1 MRRKHIEKEWQ
12 QVLKQE
18 ENFLNRNLPENQAGW
33 QEKIARFVPEKLNDT
48 LNTAFFKAFE
58 LIFDKGTA
66 VIEKTYSKEKKQQNY
81 KIHEYTA
88 QVRGTRRALRAF
100 GREAGAA
107 KNLNMAVSAAEGV
120 GMGILGMGLPDIP
133 LFLGV
138 LLKSIYEIAMSYG
151 FSYDTEEEQI
161 FILKIIETALSHG
174 NELMKGNMEL
184 NLWMERQDRRETPGM
199 KPNEEQGEPPEG
211 EEPEQLEKEEIPKT
225 EEQTPEGEEIPE
237 EEELPVSRSGQIRR
251 TSDALSRELLYL
263 KFVQGIPVVGVVGG
277 LSDMVYQKKISDFA
291 AIKYKRRFLAKKK
304 PQD

>member
-1 MRRKHIEKEWQ
+1 MRKKHIEKEWA

-18 ENFLNRNLPENQAGW
+18 ENFLRRNLPENQANW
-33 QEKIARFVPEKLNDT
+33 QEKVARFVPEKLDDT

-58 LIFDKGTA
+58 LIFEKGTG

-81 KIHEYTA
+81 KINEYTA
-88 QVRGTRRALRAF
+88 EVRGTRRALRAF
-100 GREAGAA
+100 GREAGTA
-107 KNLNMAVSAAEGV
+107 KNINTAISAAEGV
-120 GMGILGMGLPDIP
+120 GMGLLGMGLPDIP

-138 LLKSIYEIAMSYG
+138 LLKSIYEIAVSYG

-161 FILKIIETALSHG
+161 FILKMIETALSHG
-174 NELMKGNMEL
+174 NELMKGNVDL
-184 NLWMERQDRRETPGM
+184 NLWMERQDRRDSSGVAAPG
-199 KPNEEQGEPPEG
+199 KKAEVSEEEG
-211 EEPEQLEKEEIPKT
+211 ETKGLFLSRT
-225 EEQTPEGEEIPE
+225 E
-237 EEELPVSRSGQIRR
+237 QIRR

-291 AIKYKRRFLAKKK
+291 AVKYKRRFLAKKK

>member
-1 MRRKHIEKEWQ
+1 MRQKHIEKEWK

-18 ENFLNRNLPENQAGW
+18 ENFLNRNFLPRQANW

-48 LNTAFFKAFE
+48 MNAAFFKAFE
-58 LIFDKGTA
+58 LIFEKGTGI
-66 VIEKTYSKEKKQQNY
+66 IEKTYSREKKQQNY
-81 KIHEYTA
+81 KINEYTA
-88 QVRGTRRALRAF
+88 EVRGTRRALKAF
-100 GREAGAA
+100 GREAGLS

-120 GMGILGMGLPDIP
+120 GMGLLGMGLPDIP

-138 LLKSIYEIAMSYG
+138 LLKSIYEIAVSYG

-161 FILKIIETALSHG
+161 FILKIIETALSHE
-174 NELMKGNMEL
+174 NELTRGNTDL
-184 NLWMERQDRRETPGM
+184 NLWMEGRDGT
-199 KPNEEQGEPPEG
+199 EG
-211 EEPEQLEKEEIPKT
+211 LFP
-225 EEQTPEGEEIPE
+225 
-237 EEELPVSRSGQIRR
+237 SRSEQIRR

-291 AIKYKRRFLAKKK
+291 AIKYRRRFLAKKK

>member
-1 MRRKHIEKEWQ
+1 MRKKHIEKEWA

-18 ENFLNRNLPENQAGW
+18 ENFLRRNLPENQANW
-33 QEKIARFVPEKLNDT
+33 QEKVARFVPEKLDDT

-58 LIFDKGTA
+58 LIFEKGTG

-81 KIHEYTA
+81 KINEYTA
-88 QVRGTRRALRAF
+88 EVRGTRRALRAF
-100 GREAGAA
+100 GREAGTA
-107 KNLNMAVSAAEGV
+107 KNINTAISAAEGV
-120 GMGILGMGLPDIP
+120 GMGLLGMGLPDIP

-138 LLKSIYEIAMSYG
+138 LLKSIYEIAVSYG

-161 FILKIIETALSHG
+161 FILKMIETALSHG
-174 NELMKGNMEL
+174 NELMKGNVDL
-184 NLWMERQDRRETPGM
+184 NLWMERQDRRDSSGVGAPE
-199 KPNEEQGEPPEG
+199 KKAEVSKEEG
-211 EEPEQLEKEEIPKT
+211 ET
-225 EEQTPEGEEIPE
+225 EG
-237 EEELPVSRSGQIRR
+237 LSLSRSEQIRR

-291 AIKYKRRFLAKKK
+291 AVKYKRRFLAKKK

>member
-1 MRRKHIEKEWQ
+1 MRKKHIEKEWA

-18 ENFLNRNLPENQAGW
+18 ENFLHRNLPEKQAGW
-33 QEKIARFVPEKLNDT
+33 QEKITRFVPEKLDDT

-58 LIFDKGTA
+58 LIFEKGMG

-81 KIHEYTA
+81 KINEYTA
-88 QVRGTRRALRAF
+88 EVRGTRRALRAF

-107 KNLNMAVSAAEGV
+107 KNVNTAISAAEGV
-120 GMGILGMGLPDIP
+120 GMGLLGMGLPDIP

-138 LLKSIYEIAMSYG
+138 LLKSIYEIAVSYG

-174 NELMKGNMEL
+174 EELMKGNTDL
-184 NLWMERQDRRETPGM
+184 NLWTERQDRKESLRA
-199 KPNEEQGEPPEG
+199 KAQGEESEMPE
-211 EEPEQLEKEEIPKT
+211 EKT
-225 EEQTPEGEEIPE
+225 AMPE
-237 EEELPVSRSGQIRR
+237 EESKMPEEKAAMPEEERETKGLSLSRTEQIRR

-291 AIKYKRRFLAKKK
+291 AIKYRRRFLAKKK
-304 PQD
+304 PQDE